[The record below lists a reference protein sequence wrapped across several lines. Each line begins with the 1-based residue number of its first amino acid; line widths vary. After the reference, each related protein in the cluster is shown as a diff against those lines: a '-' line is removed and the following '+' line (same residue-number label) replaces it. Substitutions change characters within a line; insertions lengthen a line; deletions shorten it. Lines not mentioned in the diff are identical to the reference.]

1 MGIFDYLFGSDK
13 RRYAELIEA
22 SKQRTR
28 KEINEFDLQ
37 ATDLLL
43 KNLGAE
49 LRALE
54 NKLREEK
61 DRGDALLTA
70 LDKARR
76 DRSELKLE
84 LSKSKSALEISER
97 QRIGLQEMKNISDE
111 EAGQLFGASNN
122 MEDFGKQ
129 SRVLWRAGKQAFRD
143 HQMAVSEVFDAMAKH
158 AQTKK
163 PLTADDINFYRE
175 YASDAIGRKI

>member
-1 MGIFDYLFGSDK
+1 MRKIWDK
-13 RRYAELIEA
+13 ITGRDKLKLEIKHLNFQHDVANALIKSLSRDA
-22 SKQRTR
+22 GVQQSRG
-28 KEINEFDLQ
+28 DS
-37 ATDLLL
+37 LL
-43 KNLGAE
+43 K
-49 LRALE
+49 
-54 NKLREEK
+54 
-61 DRGDALLTA
+61 A
-70 LDKARR
+70 LDKVRR

-163 PLTADDINFYRE
+163 PLTADDVEFYRE
-175 YASDAIGRKI
+175 YASNAIGRKI